1 MIGRPC
7 QSRATSTSN
16 PRRPLT
22 LRWEERPIGI
32 ERAPIDLVGGTLT
45 EAGPS
50 NVDMLAWFS
59 ENERHVC
66 GGCNEKA
73 CVTLPGV
80 LAAFCLACGA
90 IWVDGVRIDA
100 SLRIAGSRPVNTL

>member
-1 MIGRPC
+1 
-7 QSRATSTSN
+7 
-16 PRRPLT
+16 
-22 LRWEERPIGI
+22 
-32 ERAPIDLVGGTLT
+32 LVGALT
-45 EAGPS
+45 EASSS

-59 ENERHVC
+59 EGERHVC
-66 GGCNEKA
+66 RSCKENA

-100 SLRIAGSRPVNTL
+100 TLRIAS

>member
-1 MIGRPC
+1 
-7 QSRATSTSN
+7 
-16 PRRPLT
+16 
-22 LRWEERPIGI
+22 
-32 ERAPIDLVGGTLT
+32 LVGALT
-45 EAGPS
+45 EAGSS

-59 ENERHVC
+59 EGERHVC
-66 GGCNEKA
+66 GSCKAKA

-100 SLRIAGSRPVNTL
+100 TLRIASRPVNAS